1 MNKQEICHKAITHTH
16 RETKQR
22 EICIMKK
29 KKEAIGWTIAILAV
43 FISLYLDNVFI
54 ENISLIRNS
63 VLDWV
68 FLLITFVSSEVILL
82 LILTALFLWRDNKRR
97 WILPVWLSIGVSALV
112 SFILKLAIQKPRPYQ
127 TGIISLLPSLS
138 EASHDLWN
146 FSFPSSHAMLAFCA
160 IPILAE
166 QYPKLKKVWIAFA
179 VLIAFSRIYFGL
191 HFVSDI
197 IIGALMGY
205 VIGLL
210 VVKLEKEHKFGKNV
224 YNKVFGR

>member
-1 MNKQEICHKAITHTH
+1 
-16 RETKQR
+16 
-22 EICIMKK
+22 MKK

-112 SFILKLAIQKPRPYQ
+112 SFILKLAIQRPRPYQ

-160 IPILAE
+160 IPILSE

-197 IIGALMGY
+197 I
-205 VIGLL
+205 
-210 VVKLEKEHKFGKNV
+210 
-224 YNKVFGR
+224 

>member
-1 MNKQEICHKAITHTH
+1 
-16 RETKQR
+16 
-22 EICIMKK
+22 MKK
-29 KKEAIGWTIAILAV
+29 NKEAIGWAIAILAV
-43 FISLYLDNVFI
+43 FISLFLDNALI
-54 ENISLIRNS
+54 KDISLIRNG
-63 VLDWV
+63 VLDWF
-68 FLLITFVSSEVILL
+68 FLLITFVSSEVVLL
-82 LILTALFLWRDNKRR
+82 LILTVLFLWRDNKRR
-97 WILPVWLSIGVSALV
+97 WILPTWLSLGVSAII
-112 SFILKLAIQKPRPYQ
+112 SFILKLTIQRQRPYQ
-127 TGIISLLPSLS
+127 IGLVSLLPSLA
-138 EASHDLWN
+138 EASHDIWN

-210 VVKLEKEHKFGKNV
+210 FVKLEKEHKFGKKL
-224 YNKVFGR
+224 YHKVFGR